1 MARGSINKRNN
12 SYVYRID
19 LGVDPAT
26 GKRRQISRQGFKNK
40 KAVER
45 ALAEHLEQ
53 LRSGT
58 HVDQSKMTT
67 AEYLE
72 QWLDNQKLRL
82 KPTTWASYKTAADRV
97 IARLGARALQDL
109 TPIEIESF
117 YSGLAVKGT
126 RSDRPLKA
134 KTIRNTHTILRKA
147 LSDAERLGIVNRNA
161 ASAARPPVA
170 EQIEQVTW
178 SSDEL
183 RTFLSFVADDDLF
196 AAYVLLATT
205 GMRRGEALGLRWRDL
220 DLDASQLA
228 VQQTLTTVESRVIVS
243 TPKTAK
249 SRRTIYLDPDT
260 VGFLRAH
267 WKRQIAARLSAG
279 PSWNEEADLVFVNP
293 IGQAIDPEWFTRE
306 FNRRVRDAGME
317 RIRLHDLRHTFAT
330 LALKNGMHPKV
341 VSDRLGHASVGITL
355 DLYSHVTPA
364 IGRDAAGIVAGQI
377 FGDGAGSSV

>member
-1 MARGSINKRNN
+1 MARGSVSKRNN
-12 SYVYRID
+12 GYVYRID
-19 LGVDPAT
+19 LGVDPTT

-53 LRSGT
+53 IRSGT

-97 IARLGARALQDL
+97 IARLGARAIQDL

-117 YSGLAVKGT
+117 YSGLAVRGT
-126 RSDRPLKA
+126 RSDRPLSA
-134 KTIRNTHTILRKA
+134 KTIRNTHTIFRKA
-147 LSDAERLGIVNRNA
+147 LSDAERLGIVSRNA
-161 ASAARPPVA
+161 AAAARPPIAERVEHVTWTA
-170 EQIEQVTW
+170 EQ
-178 SSDEL
+178 L
-183 RTFLSFVADDDLF
+183 RAFLDFTASDDLF

-220 DLDASQLA
+220 DLDAAQLA
-228 VQQTLTTVESRVIVS
+228 VQQTLTTIESKTLVS
-243 TPKTAK
+243 TPKTNR

-260 VGFLRAH
+260 IAQLRAH
-267 WKRQIAARLSAG
+267 RKRQAEAKLAAG
-279 PSWNEEADLVFVNP
+279 PSWMGEGDFVFTDP
-293 IGQAIDPEWFTRE
+293 IGRPINPDWFTRE
-306 FNRRVRDAGME
+306 FGRRVRDSGL
-317 RIRLHDLRHTFAT
+317 RKIRLHDLRHTFAT

-377 FGDGAGSSV
+377 FGG

>member
-1 MARGSINKRNN
+1 MARGSIDKRNN
-12 SYVYRID
+12 GYVYRID
-19 LGVDPAT
+19 LGVDPTT

-40 KAVER
+40 KSVER

-53 LRSGT
+53 IRSGT

-97 IARLGARALQDL
+97 IARLGARAIQDL
-109 TPIEIESF
+109 TPIEIEGF

-134 KTIRNTHTILRKA
+134 KTIRNTHTIFRKA

-161 ASAARPPVA
+161 AAAARPPIA
-170 EQIEQVTW
+170 EQVEQATW
-178 SSDEL
+178 SSEEL
-183 RTFLSFVADDDLF
+183 RTFFAFTADDELF

-220 DLDASQLA
+220 DLDGAQLA
-228 VQQTLTTVESRVIVS
+228 VQQTLTTIESRMIVS

-260 VGFLRAH
+260 ISILRAH
-267 WKRQIAARLSAG
+267 RKRQIEARLAAG
-279 PSWNEEADLVFVNP
+279 SLWVDESDNVFVDP
-293 IGQAIDPEWFTRE
+293 IGRPINPDWFTRE
-306 FNRRVRDAGME
+306 FNRRVRDSGLQ

-364 IGRDAAGIVAGQI
+364 IGRDAAGVVASQI
-377 FGDGAGSSV
+377 FGD

>member
-1 MARGSINKRNN
+1 
-12 SYVYRID
+12 VYRID
-19 LGVDPAT
+19 LGVDPTT

-40 KAVER
+40 KTVER

-53 LRSGT
+53 IRSGT

-97 IARLGARALQDL
+97 IARLGARAIQDL
-109 TPIEIESF
+109 TPIEIEGF

-161 ASAARPPVA
+161 AAAARPPIA
-170 EQIEQVTW
+170 EQVEQTTW

-183 RTFLSFVADDDLF
+183 RTFFAFTADDDLF

-220 DLDASQLA
+220 DLDAAQLV
-228 VQQTLTTVESRVIVS
+228 VQQTLTTMLCSR
-243 TPKTAK
+243 
-249 SRRTIYLDPDT
+249 L
-260 VGFLRAH
+260 
-267 WKRQIAARLSAG
+267 
-279 PSWNEEADLVFVNP
+279 
-293 IGQAIDPEWFTRE
+293 
-306 FNRRVRDAGME
+306 
-317 RIRLHDLRHTFAT
+317 
-330 LALKNGMHPKV
+330 
-341 VSDRLGHASVGITL
+341 
-355 DLYSHVTPA
+355 
-364 IGRDAAGIVAGQI
+364 
-377 FGDGAGSSV
+377 

>member
-1 MARGSINKRNN
+1 VKTQNAHKTRTDKPLDELQPMARGSINKRNN
-12 SYVYRID
+12 GYVYRID

-82 KPTTWASYKTAADRV
+82 EPTTWASYKTAADRV
-97 IARLGARALQDL
+97 TARLGARALQDV

-170 EQIEQVTW
+170 EQIEQTTW

-183 RTFLSFVADDDLF
+183 RTFLGFVADDDLF

-205 GMRRGEALGLRWRDL
+205 GMRRGTAASLVSATTFWPSLARERRCNSLPNRSVLLTSHRGRSRVMAL
-220 DLDASQLA
+220 DL
-228 VQQTLTTVESRVIVS
+228 TVV
-243 TPKTAK
+243 KTC
-249 SRRTIYLDPDT
+249 
-260 VGFLRAH
+260 G
-267 WKRQIAARLSAG
+267 
-279 PSWNEEADLVFVNP
+279 
-293 IGQAIDPEWFTRE
+293 
-306 FNRRVRDAGME
+306 
-317 RIRLHDLRHTFAT
+317 
-330 LALKNGMHPKV
+330 V
-341 VSDRLGHASVGITL
+341 VSVSQHDENKRIGSVQYRGTYGQTCFRASLET
-355 DLYSHVTPA
+355 
-364 IGRDAAGIVAGQI
+364 GRDSGRPEG
-377 FGDGAGSSV
+377 

>member
-1 MARGSINKRNN
+1 MARGSVRKKDN
-12 SYVYRID
+12 SYGYRIE
-19 LGVDPAT
+19 LGADPVT
-26 GKRRQISRQGFKNK
+26 GTRRQIAKQGFKNK
-40 KAVER
+40 KTAER
-45 ALAEHLEQ
+45 ALEEHLAQ
-53 LRSGT
+53 VNAGI
-58 HVDQSKMTT
+58 HVEKSKMTT

-97 IARLGARALQDL
+97 IARLGARAIQDL

-134 KTIRNTHTILRKA
+134 KTIRNTHTIFRKA

-161 ASAARPPVA
+161 AAAARPPIA
-170 EQIEQVTW
+170 EQIEQTTW

-183 RTFLSFVADDDLF
+183 RTFLQFTADDQLF

-220 DLDASQLA
+220 DLDAAQLA
-228 VQQTLTTVESRVIVS
+228 VQQTLTTIESRAIVS

-260 VGFLRAH
+260 IGILRAH
-267 WKRQIAARLSAG
+267 RKRQIEARLSAG
-279 PSWNEEADLVFVNP
+279 PSWIEDTDLVFVDP
-293 IGQAIDPEWFTRE
+293 IGQLINPDWFTRE
-306 FNRRVRDAGME
+306 FNRRVRDSGLQ

-364 IGRDAAGIVAGQI
+364 IGRDAAGIVSGQI
-377 FGDGAGSSV
+377 FGD